1 MTELTPEERALD
13 EARREI
19 MNHMKQYRAEGHE
32 REIACIH
39 NSTWTDALIAAAR
52 AAGRAEEQQA
62 HDVTEGLGVAVTHNL
77 KLDYAAAMTELREA
91 GKALEALYEYAAG
104 LDTYL
109 AVHGQLSA
117 HAEEVGQQTRKALAR
132 PLMQESMKSDV

>member
-1 MTELTPEERALD
+1 MTELTPEERALE
-13 EARREI
+13 EARQALNFQLGVRDETA
-19 MNHMKQYRAEGHE
+19 YYLAR
-32 REIACIH
+32 
-39 NSTWTDALIAAAR
+39 DALIAAAR